1 MKRKY
6 AAFVL
11 GLTLAI
17 SSTAVY
23 AEQTDTVLEEIVLE
37 ESTDSSEELS
47 DTEDFIMEDSDA
59 VEEVYGRVTAIDET
73 SITIE
78 LGTIQDDMEKPE
90 GETPA
95 PEDAEMPA
103 EEATNAS
110 SSAEDAEVSA
120 DADLTAEEENAEET
134 DSTTAAADSE
144 NPAPEELPDGE
155 APENK
160 PAGDSMIALELSD
173 VNQIITI
180 TEDTVAVQ
188 EQKALEMLEEA
199 FPAEEE
205 SEEKTDVEFD
215 TEDSQDN
222 TSNAEEAGE
231 DTNSEVVTEDAEAP
245 ELPADMELIMIP
257 VSLESEATEIDVL
270 DITVDDIVKITLD
283 EDGSAAV
290 ITVLPANEPSQN

>member
-1 MKRKY
+1 
-6 AAFVL
+6 
-11 GLTLAI
+11 
-17 SSTAVY
+17 
-23 AEQTDTVLEEIVLE
+23 
-37 ESTDSSEELS
+37 
-47 DTEDFIMEDSDA
+47 MEDSDA

-283 EDGSAAV
+283 EDGNAAV
-290 ITVLPANEPSQN
+290 ITVLPVSEPAQN

>member
-17 SSTAVY
+17 SSTVVY
-23 AEQTDTVLEEIVLE
+23 ADQTEAVSEAIILE
-37 ESTDSSEELS
+37 ESTDTSEELT
-47 DTEDFIMEDSDA
+47 DTETVTLEDTETSN
-59 VEEVYGRVTAIDET
+59 ELYGKVTAIDET

-78 LGTIQDDMEKPE
+78 LATVQDNMEKPD
-90 GETPA
+90 GEAPA
-95 PEDAEMPA
+95 HEEAEIPA

-110 SSAEDAEVSA
+110 SSAEDTEITD
-120 DADLTAEEENAEET
+120 DAALTAEEENAEGT
-134 DSTTAAADSE
+134 DSTTSTENSE
-144 NPAPEELPDGE
+144 NPAPEEFPEGE

-160 PAGDSMIALELSD
+160 PAGDSMIALELSN

-188 EQKALEMLEEA
+188 EQNALEMLEEA
-199 FPAEEE
+199 FPDEEG
-205 SEEKTDVEFD
+205 SEEKTDAEFN

-222 TSNAEEAGE
+222 TSNAEEAAE
-231 DTNSEVVTEDAEAP
+231 DTDSEVVTEDAEAP

-270 DITVDDIVKITLD
+270 DITVGDIVKITLD
-283 EDGSAAV
+283 EDGNAAV
-290 ITVLPANEPSQN
+290 ITVLPANEPSQS

>member
-1 MKRKY
+1 
-6 AAFVL
+6 
-11 GLTLAI
+11 
-17 SSTAVY
+17 
-23 AEQTDTVLEEIVLE
+23 
-37 ESTDSSEELS
+37 
-47 DTEDFIMEDSDA
+47 
-59 VEEVYGRVTAIDET
+59 
-73 SITIE
+73 
-78 LGTIQDDMEKPE
+78 
-90 GETPA
+90 
-95 PEDAEMPA
+95 
-103 EEATNAS
+103 
-110 SSAEDAEVSA
+110 
-120 DADLTAEEENAEET
+120 
-134 DSTTAAADSE
+134 
-144 NPAPEELPDGE
+144 
-155 APENK
+155 
-160 PAGDSMIALELSD
+160 MIALELSD

-180 TEDTVAVQ
+180 TEATVAVQ

-283 EDGSAAV
+283 EDGNAAV
-290 ITVLPANEPSQN
+290 ITVLPVSEPAQN